1 MSLSN
6 LLIFYLVVIFIPK
19 TFDLQCGDENI
30 DHCEECGIGEAIST
44 CAKCEENYFLF
55 LFNYMCL
62 PCDHMT
68 YGDVGC
74 EKNLQNRW

>member
-6 LLIFYLVVIFIPK
+6 LLIFYLVVTFIPK

-44 CAKCEENYFLF
+44 CAKCEENFLLHVSSF
-55 LFNYMCL
+55 FYKSNEA
-62 PCDHMT
+62 D
-68 YGDVGC
+68 
-74 EKNLQNRW
+74 K